1 MPPSASII
9 ASLGKGNAKAGKLG
23 VLSNRAKRRAV
34 YSILLGLI
42 LWELVGRFVV
52 TDPIL
57 FAPLSKVLVALWK
70 FLYTGEIWRH
80 IYVSAIEF
88 VLGFTL
94 ATVTGV
100 LLGVL
105 MATNR
110 MAQDYLDPWVYFF
123 YCSPLVALMP
133 FYIMIF
139 GVALASK
146 IAIVFTV
153 AVFPILLNTFVGI
166 RSADAH
172 LLEVGRAFNCTRHQ
186 TFLNILL
193 PSALP
198 FIVTGLQLGVGRG
211 LTGVVVGELF
221 ASREGVG
228 YLIATASQSFD
239 TPILLMG
246 VLLFSIAGVLLMAIF
261 KYVERRCAP
270 WKQSQ
275 EAETE

>member
-1 MPPSASII
+1 MTSV
-9 ASLGKGNAKAGKLG
+9 GKDNAKSVKQSSLP
-23 VLSNRAKRRAV
+23 NRTKRRAV

-42 LWELVGRFVV
+42 LWELIGRFVV

-57 FAPLSKVLVALWK
+57 FAPLSKVLLALWK
-70 FLYTGEIWRH
+70 TLYTGEIWRN
-80 IYVSAIEF
+80 IYVSAVEF
-88 VLGFTL
+88 VIGFTL
-94 ATVTGV
+94 ATVIGV
-100 LLGVL
+100 LVGVL

-110 MAQDYLDPWVYFF
+110 LVQDYLDPWVYFF

-146 IAIVFTV
+146 VAIVFTV

-166 RSADAH
+166 RSADPH
-172 LLEVGRAFNCTRHQ
+172 LLEVGRSFNCSRRQ
-186 TFLNILL
+186 TFVNILL

-228 YLIATASQSFD
+228 YMIATASQSFD
-239 TPILLMG
+239 TPVLLMG

-275 EAETE
+275 EAKGE